1 VIDYRITYDQSTGNF
16 VTLATGVTALSYTTS
31 VVLTSGR
38 TYQFQVESRNSVGYS
53 AKSVALSVL
62 AAQIP
67 DQPIAPTIVFSG
79 LSVTI
84 SWPVPFDG
92 STSIT
97 GYNI

>member
-1 VIDYRITYDQSTGNF
+1 MIDYRITYDQSTGNF
-16 VTLATGVTALSYTTS
+16 VTLATGVTALTYTTS
-31 VVLTSGR
+31 VILTSGR
-38 TYQFQVESRNSVGYS
+38 TYQFKVESRNSVGYS

-67 DQPIAPTIVFSG
+67 DQPIAPTIVFNG

-84 SWPVPFDG
+84 SWPIPFDG